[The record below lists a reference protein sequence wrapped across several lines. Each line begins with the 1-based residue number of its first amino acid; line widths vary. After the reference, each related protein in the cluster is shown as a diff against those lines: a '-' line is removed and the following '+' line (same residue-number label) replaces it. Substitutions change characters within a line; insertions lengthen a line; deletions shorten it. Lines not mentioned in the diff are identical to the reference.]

1 MALLDGKQL
10 RNQSTE
16 LGKLSGSGIVSFTAA
31 TMSFTAG
38 SVLTTATANIVNPTD
53 VVNKEYVDSVAAGL
67 DPKQSVAY
75 TTTGNITLS
84 GTSTQSNGDWSES
97 LTDGDRILVKN
108 QTDKTENGIYVAD
121 SGSWSR
127 AEDHDGTPANEVTL
141 GNFTFVEYGTLAG
154 SGFVL
159 HATDSTNT
167 PIITPGTDVQEW
179 TLYSQA
185 GAYTAGTGLNLTDGE
200 FEIDVTG
207 VGAGSYG
214 SADSTTTFTVNSE
227 GQLTAA
233 ADTQISIVASQVT
246 DFDAAA
252 ETAIFEDPNFVDGT
266 TIEFNVTAGDSVTAE
281 VSDSS
286 LTSAKLDTGSNGG
299 ATAGYVLSVDNNGDF
314 KWKLDEGD
322 ISSIDAG
329 NGLIGGGTAG
339 DIQLNLGGTVSSDII
354 FNFTNSAN
362 LSLGSFGGNEI
373 ESFSTHA
380 HEILVMGHK
389 ANGIP
394 TGSLGITEGG
404 TVLAGDVVDG
414 YVTVMG
420 NTASI
425 SASTDVSIVAAT
437 GKLDMSSPEIN
448 VGLGSTTDLKLKGDY
463 TTIEGSTLDVTTNFV
478 SIDSGT
484 GPSQFLSGT
493 DTTISASSSLNLTAG
508 DSVAINGPSGSVL
521 GMDVSG
527 TSLVSHN
534 GSGTLDLVGGNV
546 TLEGSA
552 HTQVNGS
559 TINVVGSGDVNLVGG
574 GGNVLTLGTSS
585 NTFADNLNSKGIEY
599 AADYS
604 SNFTDNSLVTKKYVD
619 SLDAAQITGV
629 SAGNGLIGG
638 GTAGDVT
645 LNLGGVVN
653 DDITFDFGASASIKF
668 GSAGPGQY
676 ADSIGA
682 SAKSYFFM
690 QHKDNGMPS
699 GSLGLLQN
707 STSLFSDVF
716 DGTTMIGGATV
727 SLGGTN
733 ATITGADSVVI
744 SGPSSSS
751 INMGTGG
758 DVTLMTAPTGN
769 ATIASALGNV
779 MVTSAAGGVLV
790 SSASGS
796 VDVTS
801 AVGNVNVTTNSG
813 TASFGSGT
821 NTLVVGPSSNT
832 FADNLNSKGIE
843 YAADY
848 SSNFTDNSLVTKKY
862 VDSLD
867 AAQIT
872 GVDAG
877 AGLSGGG
884 TAGTVALSVNTD
896 NGLSIDG
903 DNVVL
908 GGTLSQATTIAG
920 DNNNIEFG
928 TGASR
933 INQFRINSIESIE
946 EFTAPG
952 AGVLNVNKN
961 PGGFTSLFS
970 DAAGQS
976 QIQNTSGEA
985 YVQVGK
991 NGNTE
996 KSDIILSGAYAQ
1008 LSVMSPSTN
1017 NQLSGFIFDSNPGGQ
1032 DHYLFVDS
1040 RTASAGIEYDAD
1052 YSANFTDRSLVDKAY
1067 ADTKVSGVTAG
1078 AGLSGGGADGDIT
1091 LNADLT
1097 VDGGLTFSGAGDAGT
1112 IEVVVDNTTI
1122 QVVNGA
1128 LSVVA
1133 GTSQPVYQSATCSVT
1148 TGNTGISLTSTPND
1162 YSRIEV
1168 YVNGQLQNLTENTTG
1183 DCYFG
1188 QAGTVLTSLTSGDS
1202 LFWDSY
1208 NAGFELSATDVI
1220 KVHYQA

>member
-10 RNQSTE
+10 RNDSTG

-31 TMSFTAG
+31 TMSFTSG

-75 TTTGNITLS
+75 TTTGNISLGYLT
-84 GTSTQSNGDWSES
+84 TQTNGDWSGT

-108 QTDKTENGIYVAD
+108 QTDKTENGIYVAAD
-121 SGSWSR
+121 GDWNR

-154 SGFVL
+154 SGYVL
-159 HATDSTNT
+159 HSTNST
-167 PIITPGTDVQEW
+167 NSPIITPGTDEQEW

-246 DFDAAA
+246 DFDLAA

-266 TIEFNVTAGDSVTAE
+266 TIEFDVTAGDSVTAE

-339 DIQLNLGGTVSSDII
+339 DIQLNLGGTVNDDIT
-354 FNFTNSAN
+354 FD
-362 LSLGSFGGNEI
+362 FGGTGSINFGLNPFQNSET
-373 ESFSTHA
+373 FSIGTKNFQAFAFNDLGLPACSLH
-380 HEILVMGHK
+380 MN
-389 ANGIP
+389 NGIS
-394 TGSLGITEGG
+394 TLSADLMDG
-404 TVLAGDVVDG
+404 TATL
-414 YVTVMG
+414 MG
-420 NTASI
+420 NTVSL
-425 SASTDVSIVAAT
+425 SGSKDVGIVAAT

-448 VGLGSTTDLKLKGDY
+448 LGGGQYTNDINIKGDY
-463 TTIEGSTLDVTTNFV
+463 TTIEGKTLDVTTNFV

-484 GPSQFLSGT
+484 GPSQFVSGT
-493 DTTISASSSLNLTAG
+493 DTTISASSSLNLTA
-508 DSVAINGPSGSVL
+508 DE
-521 GMDVSG
+521 
-527 TSLVSHN
+527 
-534 GSGTLDLVGGNV
+534 GNV
-546 TLEGSA
+546 T
-552 HTQVNGS
+552 T
-559 TINVVGSGDVNLVGG
+559 GDG
-574 GGNVLTLGTSS
+574 
-585 NTFADNLNSKGIEY
+585 KGLQY
-599 AADYS
+599 TADYS
-604 SNFTDNSLVTKKYVD
+604 STFVDNSLVTKKYVD

-629 SAGNGLIGG
+629 EAGNGLLGG

-645 LNLGGVVN
+645 LNLGGTVSSTIVFN
-653 DDITFDFGASASIKF
+653 FTQSSHIEFKDQQAFITDSA
-668 GSAGPGQY
+668 QY
-676 ADSIGA
+676 ARTRV
-682 SAKSYFFM
+682 
-690 QHKDNGMPS
+690 PS
-699 GSLGLLQN
+699 GNLMSPGYNGNGSNDIYVTPTQVGIKGDAIEFESN
-707 STSLFSDVF
+707 SVFNLTSATFSVNASGNVLTL
-716 DGTTMIGGATV
+716 GTT
-727 SLGGTN
+727 
-733 ATITGADSVVI
+733 
-744 SGPSSSS
+744 
-751 INMGTGG
+751 
-758 DVTLMTAPTGN
+758 
-769 ATIASALGNV
+769 
-779 MVTSAAGGVLV
+779 
-790 SSASGS
+790 
-796 VDVTS
+796 
-801 AVGNVNVTTNSG
+801 
-813 TASFGSGT
+813 
-821 NTLVVGPSSNT
+821 SNT
-832 FADNLNSKGIE
+832 FTDGANGKGIE

-848 SSNFTDNSLVTKKY
+848 SANFTDNSLVTKKY

-867 AAQIT
+867 ADQIT

-884 TAGTVALSVNTD
+884 TAGTVALSVNTS
-896 NGLSIDG
+896 NGLSVDG

-920 DNNNIEFG
+920 G
-928 TGASR
+928 
-933 INQFRINSIESIE
+933 NQELFLGLSSSQITFLHIDAIQAQERYSS
-946 EFTAPG
+946 PG
-952 AGVLNVNKN
+952 ADVVTIDKN
-961 PGGFTSLFS
+961 PGGFKLKNTDTAGVSTMEANFNNGDIDMHATDAQGNASDFS
-970 DAAGQS
+970 ISNNSIQAISNQGNGQLTLVGGQT
-976 QIQNTSGEA
+976 QI
-985 YVQVGK
+985 VGQE
-991 NGNTE
+991 TI
-996 KSDIILSGAYAQ
+996 DIQGGT
-1008 LSVMSPSTN
+1008 LSVGTNVINIST
-1017 NQLSGFIFDSNPGGQ
+1017 GDFK
-1032 DHYLFVDS
+1032 VDVG
-1040 RTASAGIEYDAD
+1040 TGIEYTSDI
-1052 YSANFTDRSLVDKAY
+1052 SANFTDRSLVDKAY

-1097 VDGGLTFSGAGDAGT
+1097 VDGGLTFSSTGDAGT
-1112 IEVVVDNTTI
+1112 IEVVVDNSTI

-1133 GTSQPVYQSATCSVT
+1133 GTSQPVYQSATSSVA
-1148 TGNTGISLTSTPND
+1148 TGNTGIALTSTPND
-1162 YSRIEV
+1162 YSRVEV
-1168 YVNGQLQNLTENTTG
+1168 YVNGQLQDLTENTTG

-1188 QAGTVLTSLTSGDS
+1188 QAGTILSSLTSGDS
-1202 LFWDSY
+1202 LFWNSA
-1208 NAGFELSATDVI
+1208 NAGFELSATDVV